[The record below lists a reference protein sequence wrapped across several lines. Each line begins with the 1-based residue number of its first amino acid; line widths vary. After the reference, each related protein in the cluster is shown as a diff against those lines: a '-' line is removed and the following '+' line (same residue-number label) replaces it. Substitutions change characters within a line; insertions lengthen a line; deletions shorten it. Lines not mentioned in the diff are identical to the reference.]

1 MNKTRS
7 PTFQNMKQPIKPIL
21 KRTSMGVCAI
31 CALILVFRL
40 HITAA
45 DPIPPLPSGKP
56 ADGTFRFL
64 VLGDAGTG
72 KAGQFAIAR
81 RMTQFLNERAFDT
94 VLMLGDNIYSSGK
107 ASDVRAKFE
116 APYAELLRQ
125 NVKFFAVLGNHD
137 VRNGR
142 NFQVNYPNF
151 NMGGRAYYSM
161 VKADGLIEFFA
172 LDSTAL
178 DDQQLGWLKNKLAD
192 SKARWK
198 IAYFHHPIY
207 SSGKTHGSDIRLRAK
222 LEPLFVKYGV
232 TAALSGHDHFYERIK
247 PQLGV
252 QYFVSGSG
260 GQLRQG
266 NINPKS
272 SLTEVG
278 NDRVHSFL
286 FAEAS
291 NTALTFWAIDAA
303 GNILDSVTLK
313 AAERIQ

>member
-1 MNKTRS
+1 MR
-7 PTFQNMKQPIKPIL
+7 PIL
-21 KRTSMGVCAI
+21 KRTSMVVCI
-31 CALILVFRL
+31 VCVLILTCRL

-45 DPIPPLPSGKP
+45 DPNPPLPLGKP

-107 ASDVRAKFE
+107 ASDVGAKFE
-116 APYAELLRQ
+116 QPYAELLRQ
-125 NVKFFAVLGNHD
+125 HVKFFAVLGNHD

-161 VKADGLIEFFA
+161 TKADGLIEFFA

-178 DDQQLGWLKNKLAD
+178 DDQQLGWLKTTLAV

-207 SSGKTHGSDIRLRAK
+207 SSGKTHGSDLRLRAK
-222 LEPLFVKYGV
+222 LEPLFVKHGV
-232 TAALSGHDHFYERIK
+232 AVALSGHDHFYERIK

-260 GQLRQG
+260 GQLRPG

-291 NTALTFWAIDAA
+291 KTALTFWAIDAA